1 MLHCMSNYIP
11 WGISPVNVAFS
22 CLVYLYSTYGQPLNY
37 CMFLYVFLDI
47 VITTLLIECLLL
59 TILYISILNGVFVS
73 VNPNTAVILFF
84 AIFEM
89 LA

>member
-1 MLHCMSNYIP
+1 M
-11 WGISPVNVAFS
+11 AFS

-89 LA
+89 LS

>member
-22 CLVYLYSTYGQPLNY
+22 CLVYLYSTYRQPLNY

-47 VITTLLIECLLL
+47 VITMLLMECLLL
-59 TILYISILNGVFVS
+59 LFYIFRILNGVFVS

-89 LA
+89 LS

>member
-1 MLHCMSNYIP
+1 M
-11 WGISPVNVAFS
+11 AFS

-73 VNPNTAVILFF
+73 ANPNTAVILFF

>member
-1 MLHCMSNYIP
+1 M
-11 WGISPVNVAFS
+11 AFS